1 MMGNAEIKPS
11 LLGDVFR
18 GVPVEEWAGDG
29 RVAVSGLITDSRRVV
44 PGSVFFAIDGL
55 KTRGELFIEEA
66 IARGAAAIVTAG
78 EPGRRLQ
85 VPCLRV
91 QNVRRAL
98 AGAARNFFGHPEE
111 KLTVLGVTGTNGKTT
126 VSTLL
131 HYLMERS
138 GRRWGLIGT
147 VRYELGGR
155 SLPSHRTTPEAP
167 DVLGMMG
174 QMVATGCEGL
184 AMEVSSH
191 AIDQDRVDG
200 LGFAALAF
208 TNLSRDH
215 MDYHGD
221 MDSYFAVKAGAFLG
235 GTGPLPRAAVVNID
249 DPAGRKLAG
258 LLPPGV
264 RLISFGASAEAV
276 IRIVDTKLLPG
287 ESRVDLVWPAGRG
300 VLRTSLPGN
309 YNVSNVLCA
318 LGLAYAAGRDLGPLL
333 PTLADFPGVPGR
345 MERVAPELPYQVY
358 VDYAHTDD
366 ALRNALTML
375 REITPGRLMVVF
387 GCGGN
392 RDRGKRAKMTA
403 VVQELADFSWATADN
418 PRKEPLEEIFS
429 DMRRGVQ
436 AEEKINFVPDRRR
449 AISLALDAAD
459 LGDCLLIAGKGHET
473 YQEFSDVIVPFDD
486 RHVTRELLA
495 LKQCRP
501 EP

>member
-1 MMGNAEIKPS
+1 MNNAETKPV
-11 LLGDVFR
+11 LLGDVFD
-18 GVPVEEWAGDG
+18 GVVVEEWAGDG

-66 IARGAAAIVTAG
+66 ISRGAAAIVTAG
-78 EPGRRLQ
+78 ELGRRLQ

-91 QNVRRAL
+91 KNVRQAL

-131 HYLMERS
+131 HYLMER
-138 GRRWGLIGT
+138 GGNRWGLIGT

-167 DVLGMMG
+167 DVFGMMG
-174 QMVATGCEGL
+174 QMVKSGCEGL

-191 AIDQDRVDG
+191 AIDQDRVAG
-200 LGFAALAF
+200 LGFSALAF

-215 MDYHGD
+215 MDYHGE
-221 MDSYFAVKAGAFLG
+221 MEAYFAVKARAFLG
-235 GTGPLPRAAVVNID
+235 GTGPLPRTAVINLD
-249 DPAGRKLAG
+249 DPAGRELARM
-258 LLPPGV
+258 LPREV
-264 RLISFGASAEAV
+264 RLVGFGSAEDSV
-276 IRIVDTKLLPG
+276 IRAVDTQLLPG
-287 ESRVDLVWPAGRG
+287 ESRVELIWPGGSG
-300 VLRTSLPGN
+300 VLHTNLPGN

-318 LGLAYAAGRDLGPLL
+318 LGLAYASGRDIGALL
-333 PTLADFPGVPGR
+333 PALADFPGVPGR
-345 MERVAPELPYQVY
+345 MERVAPELACQVY

-366 ALRNALTML
+366 ALRNALAML
-375 REITPGRLMVVF
+375 REITPGRLLVVF

-392 RDRGKRAKMTA
+392 RDRGKRPKMTA

-429 DMRRGVQ
+429 DMRQGVM
-436 AEEKINFVPDRRR
+436 AEEKIAFVPDRRR
-449 AISLALDAAD
+449 AISLALDAARP
-459 LGDCLLIAGKGHET
+459 GDCLLIAGKGHET

-501 EP
+501 ES